1 MLFDPGWTGILRG
14 ALPNLGDLFVL
25 ISQFGSELI
34 FIGILL
40 ILYWTVDKKEG
51 ILTTYIVLFAILLN
65 YWLKII
71 IAKERPPASNWYP
84 GTNPVNYST
93 PSGHSQFSAT
103 LYGWFAVRIKRWW
116 MFLLA
121 IVLTILV
128 GISRVYLGVHYI
140 GDVLIGWGVGIL
152 TVIAFYYLERP
163 VREFF
168 SRYKQE
174 YLLTG
179 IALIAFVMMLVS
191 SALPPPPND
200 NFGAIGGVTIG
211 FAIGLALERRYVNFT
226 VEPPKGQKWRLVLR
240 VIIGGILVLGLLVG
254 LSEILP
260 SEDLWLRGLKYLL
273 VSLTGT
279 FIWPLIFKRINL

>member
-1 MLFDPGWTGILRG
+1 MLFDPGWTGIFRG
-14 ALPNLGDLFVL
+14 ALPNLGNFFVFL
-25 ISQFGSELI
+25 SQFGSELV
-34 FIGILL
+34 FIGVLFL
-40 ILYWTVDKKEG
+40 LYWTVNKKEG
-51 ILTTYIVLFAILLN
+51 ILATYIVLFAVALN

-71 IAKERPPASNWYP
+71 IAKQRPPVSNWYP
-84 GTNPVNYST
+84 GTNPINYST

-103 LYGWFAVRIKRWW
+103 MYGWFAVRIKRWW
-116 MFLLA
+116 MFLIA
-121 IVLTILV
+121 IILTALV

-152 TVIAFYYLERP
+152 TVIAFYYLEQP
-163 VREFF
+163 AREFL

-174 YLLTG
+174 YLLIG

-191 SALPPPPND
+191 SVLPPPPND

-211 FAIGLALERRYVNFT
+211 YAIGLALERRYVNFT
-226 VEPPKGQKWRLVLR
+226 VEPPNGQKWRLALR
-240 VIIGGILVLGLLVG
+240 VIIGGMLVVGLLVG
-254 LSEILP
+254 LGEILP

-279 FIWPLIFKRINL
+279 FVWPLIFKRINL

>member
-1 MLFDPGWTGILRG
+1 MLFDPGWTGIFRG
-14 ALPNLGDLFVL
+14 ALPNLGNFFVFL
-25 ISQFGSELI
+25 SQFGSELV
-34 FIGILL
+34 FIGVLFL
-40 ILYWTVDKKEG
+40 LYWTVNKKEG
-51 ILTTYIVLFAILLN
+51 ILATYIVLFAVALN

-71 IAKERPPASNWYP
+71 IAKQRPPVSNWYP
-84 GTNPVNYST
+84 GTNPINYST

-103 LYGWFAVRIKRWW
+103 MYGWFAVRIKRWW
-116 MFLLA
+116 MFLIA
-121 IVLTILV
+121 IILTALV

-152 TVIAFYYLERP
+152 TVIAFYYLEQP
-163 VREFF
+163 AREFL

-174 YLLTG
+174 YLLIG

-191 SALPPPPND
+191 SVLPPPPND

-211 FAIGLALERRYVNFT
+211 YAIGLALERRYVNFT
-226 VEPPKGQKWRLVLR
+226 VEPPNGQKWRLALR
-240 VIIGGILVLGLLVG
+240 VIIGGMLVVGLLVG
-254 LSEILP
+254 LGKILP

-279 FIWPLIFKRINL
+279 FVWPLIFKRINL